1 MDDFPDEVVL
11 KICGYLDFKDL
22 ASLRC
27 VTRRLAQ
34 VGAEILVKRVRF
46 HVGHDSLQ
54 RLKAIAA
61 HNVLC
66 KSVETVVFEG
76 NLLANV
82 GCVHAFTLHFD
93 SDNLTADRPSSP
105 PYGATE
111 REMRLFDRNLHKYQT
126 EINNKF
132 LRYRDF
138 YDTQQAIL
146 KSDSYTSLIS
156 DSIKRF
162 PKLKKIALTTVGRC
176 RHVLSERFMDMF
188 AVECSLP
195 LEPDTRQ
202 TAEQLKAILF
212 HDSQPL
218 ASVRE
223 LEVHVLSPKFFTGF
237 IPPPQLSS
245 VFVHLKVIDLNFRL
259 ERDDRGLSHTMT
271 AGSRY
276 GKFAKGHLRE
286 ALQAAGGLQKLTV
299 NFDDFGY
306 YGPCTDLKH
315 VLGDSVWPELH
326 FLDLD
331 CMTTSEG
338 YLIDALRRQPALS
351 KLTIG
356 FFTLEDGLWTT
367 ATELMR
373 KALHLKLFVAHGI
386 LEDPER
392 MHPMHLID
400 SDSYAENYV
409 EFSLTNALDMYV
421 TDGVPSDS
429 DLDEYHPLD
438 DDNFSDP
445 DELREEFGPYD
456 SFDDM
461 DCSE

>member
-11 KICGYLDFKDL
+11 KICRYLDFKDL

-46 HVGHDSLQ
+46 HVSQDSLE
-54 RLKAIAA
+54 RLKAIAS

-93 SDNLTADRPSSP
+93 NLTAERPSSP

-111 REMRLFDRNLHKYQT
+111 REMRLFDRNLAKYQT
-126 EINNKF
+126 EINNKS
-132 LRYRDF
+132 LRYRKT

-146 KSDSYTSLIS
+146 KSESYTTTIS
-156 DSIKRF
+156 DSIQRF
-162 PKLKKIALTTVGRC
+162 PKLKKIVLTTVGRC
-176 RHVLSERFMDMF
+176 KHVLSGRFMDMF

-202 TAEQLKAILF
+202 TAEQLKALLF
-212 HDSQPL
+212 HQSQPL
-218 ASVRE
+218 TTIRE
-223 LEVHVLSPKFFTGF
+223 LEVHVLSPKFFAGF
-237 IPPPQLSS
+237 VPPHQLGSA
-245 VFVHLKVIDLNFRL
+245 FAHLTVIDLNFRL
-259 ERDDRGLSHTMT
+259 ERDDRSMSHTMT
-271 AGSRY
+271 AESRY

-286 ALQAAGGLQKLTV
+286 ALKAATGLQKLTI

-306 YGPCTDLKH
+306 YGPCTDLKY
-315 VLGDSVWPELH
+315 VLGDGVWPELH

-331 CMTTSEG
+331 CMTTTQE
-338 YLIDALRRQPALS
+338 YLLDALKRQPALS
-351 KLTIG
+351 KLTMG

-373 KALHLKLFVAHGI
+373 KDLNLNLFVAHGI

-400 SDSYAENYV
+400 GDSYADNYV
-409 EFSLTNALDMYV
+409 EFSLTNALDVYV
-421 TDGVPSDS
+421 TEGPPSSTDM
-429 DLDEYHPLD
+429 DDYHPLD